1 MALYFDPTPTDREQ
15 LVARG
20 ITEDEADRQLGC
32 LRRGFAPVPLV
43 RPATLGD
50 GIEVVVAHR
59 ADRLIERWSKAARE
73 GRLSRFVPAS
83 GAASRMF
90 NLLEQ
95 FRADEIDR
103 DPGLDQF
110 FDGRRDFAFAESWEA
125 ACREAGVDFDS
136 TAVAERRRLVDILL
150 GDEGLG
156 LARLPKGLVPFHG
169 DGVTAFCE
177 QAAEASEV
185 VADHEGRARVHFTVS
200 PEHRPLIEAHL
211 ADSPIE
217 ASYSEQLPATDMLAV
232 DEDGQPFRDDSGRL
246 LFRPGGHGA
255 LIQNLDL
262 LDADIVLI
270 KNIDNVATGAWREAA
285 LLADR
290 QLTGILSQRQDMAH
304 RWWKRLRDDAD
315 EVTLNEVALFVRS
328 GLHHGIPEPVLSA
341 GPATRQEW
349 LLGVLARPIRVCG
362 MVRNEGEPGGGPF
375 WVRDDEGGE
384 TLQIVESSQIDHAD
398 AAQEEQFRGATHFNP
413 VQLVCGLRNPQ
424 GTRPSLKDFVDDHA
438 CFISSKSY
446 QGRSLRALERP
457 GLWNGAMAGWSTIFV
472 EVPLETFNPV
482 KTVLDLLRTP
492 HRATESPA

>member
-50 GIEVVVAHR
+50 GIEVVIGHR
-59 ADRLIERWSKAARE
+59 ADRLIDRWREAARE

-90 NLLEQ
+90 SLLEQ

-110 FDGRRDFAFAESWEA
+110 FAGRRDFAFVDAWEV
-125 ACREAGVDFDS
+125 ACRQAGVDFDS
-136 TAVAERRRLVDILL
+136 TGIVERRRMVDVLL

-169 DGVTAFCE
+169 EGITAFLE
-177 QAAEASEV
+177 QAAEAAEV
-185 VADHEGRARVHFTVS
+185 VADAEGRARVHFTVS
-200 PEHRPLIEAHL
+200 PEHRSLIQTHL
-211 ADSPIE
+211 AHAPIE

-232 DEDGQPFRDDSGRL
+232 DEDGQPFRDDSGQL

-255 LIQNLDL
+255 LIRNLDL
-262 LDADIVLI
+262 LDADVVLI
-270 KNIDNVATGAWREAA
+270 KNIDNVATGTWREAA

-290 QLTGILSQRQDMAH
+290 QLTGILLQRQEMAH
-304 RWWKRLRDDAD
+304 RWWARLSDDAD
-315 EVTLNEVALFVRS
+315 EVTLSEVALFVRS
-328 GLHHGIPEPVLSA
+328 GLHHGIPEPVLDA
-341 GPATRQEW
+341 DEATRQEW
-349 LLGVLARPIRVCG
+349 LLDVLARPIRVCG

-398 AAQEEQFRGATHFNP
+398 TAQEEQFRGATHFNP
-413 VQLVCGLRNPQ
+413 VQLVCGLLGPD
-424 GTRPSLKDFVDDHA
+424 GTRASLEDFVDEQA
-438 CFISSKSY
+438 CFISSKSH
-446 QGRSLRALERP
+446 QGRPLRALERP
-457 GLWNGAMAGWSTIFV
+457 GLWNGAMAGWNTIFV

-492 HRATESPA
+492 HRAWESPA